1 MANNFIDTSIILDEN
16 RDNFPTNN
24 LNKEVALNSPFKERS
39 IFQEIEE
46 EIFPLESQYGK
57 LTHLVKSEK

>member
-24 LNKEVALNSPFKERS
+24 LNKEVALNSPFQERS